1 MALQG
6 PAVVRP
12 GVWEVTGAMPVGEDW
27 HVAATRLDGDQR
39 LRWAIVATPAL
50 YWGLCR
56 RRQSSGG
63 FRETRRQGGRDLTV
77 CRCAPNARSKSVLN
91 EESAEEAIRR
101 LSHEISE
108 AIAVDDAARAQ
119 QAQRELLQI
128 QLDKPS
134 VACRH
139 LIREDC
145 ISASAL
151 LRLGER
157 VSIRA
162 RVHAVKKL
170 GRWLRWPQAA
180 KKDLVPV
187 SIILEGLVHALRSAP
202 EVAWTAQC
210 ALFHVVRC
218 NVEAQNVKEAARGK
232 VARMLLDG
240 NTDFPLCLPELT
252 ERAAKAYD
260 AALRVSMVRCFFTQL
275 QSLTLIDPGYGESWE
290 TYDTALLGSFAQRLG
305 KSLYSLRS
313 LKVFGFEDCA
323 IKLMLPSLWMPKL
336 RSLKMVG
343 CCQQKQSQKA
353 ILTLINRNRSRLEEL
368 ELNLWTDV
376 IEAEDPV
383 TELELLPKVTR
394 LSQRVPLLPTWRHF
408 GQLCPL
414 LEELT
419 FVYDQD
425 IALNAAEVLIDVEDP
440 SEEAEMLAER
450 TKYIYRDA
458 VRFAAQ
464 LHHGGFEGLAQSC
477 PHLQVIRF
485 KMWDNSFGYNSAPAQ
500 EHFSISWRRSENPR
514 RPFLRNSR
522 ENNAT
527 RTILEGRAH
536 AVPRREWTEEELEEG
551 RDVTE
556 DEAMAA
562 AAAAMLQVMRC
573 FDDASL
579 EAELGL

>member
-1 MALQG
+1 MAAG
-6 PAVVRP
+6 R
-12 GVWEVTGAMPVGEDW
+12 
-27 HVAATRLDGDQR
+27 RLDGDQR
-39 LRWAIVATPAL
+39 LRSAIVAAPAL
-50 YWGLCR
+50 YWGLW
-56 RRQSSGG
+56 RRQRGGG
-63 FRETRRQGGRDLTV
+63 FREARRRGGPNGPGGWTV
-77 CRCAPNARSKSVLN
+77 CRCAPNARSKSLLN

-157 VSIRA
+157 VPIRA

-187 SIILEGLVHALRSAP
+187 SIILEGLLHALRSAP

-323 IKLMLPSLWMPKL
+323 IKLILPSLWMPKL

-353 ILTLINRNRSRLEEL
+353 ILTLINRNRSQLEEL

-450 TKYIYRDA
+450 TKHIYRDA

-464 LHHGGFEGLAQSC
+464 LHAGGFEGLAQSC
-477 PHLQVIRF
+477 PHLKVIRF

-514 RPFLRNSR
+514 RPFLRNSH

-527 RTILEGRAH
+527 RTILEERAH
-536 AVPRREWTEEELEEG
+536 AVHQREWTEEELEEG

-556 DEAMAA
+556 EEAMAA

>member
-1 MALQG
+1 
-6 PAVVRP
+6 
-12 GVWEVTGAMPVGEDW
+12 
-27 HVAATRLDGDQR
+27 
-39 LRWAIVATPAL
+39 
-50 YWGLCR
+50 
-56 RRQSSGG
+56 
-63 FRETRRQGGRDLTV
+63 
-77 CRCAPNARSKSVLN
+77 VLN
-91 EESAEEAIRR
+91 EESAEEAILR

-108 AIAVDDAARAQ
+108 AIAMDDAPRAQ

-139 LIREDC
+139 RIREDC

-157 VSIRA
+157 ASIRA
-162 RVHAVKKL
+162 RVSAVKKL
-170 GRWLRWPQAA
+170 SRWLRWPQAA

-187 SIILEGLVHALRSAP
+187 SIILEGLLHALRSAP
-202 EVAWTAQC
+202 EVAWAAQC

-218 NVEAQNVKEAARGK
+218 GHVEEQNVKEAARGK

-240 NTDFPLCLPELT
+240 NMDFPLCLPELT

-260 AALRVSMVRCFFTQL
+260 AALRVSIVRCFFTQL
-275 QSLTLIDPGYGESWE
+275 RSLTLIDPGYGESWE
-290 TYDTALLGSFAQRLG
+290 TYDTALLGGFAQRLG
-305 KSLYSLRS
+305 KSLYNLQS

-323 IKLMLPSLWMPKL
+323 IKLILPALWMPKL
-336 RSLKMVG
+336 RCLQVVG

-353 ILTLINRNRSRLEEL
+353 ILTLIDRNRSQLEDL
-368 ELNLWTDV
+368 ELNLWTELLQD
-376 IEAEDPV
+376 DPIS
-383 TELELLPKVTR
+383 ELELLPKVKR
-394 LSQRVPLLPTWRHF
+394 LSQRVPLRPVWHHF

-425 IALNAAEVLIDVEDP
+425 MALNAAEVLIDVEDP
-440 SEEAEMLAER
+440 SEEADILADR

-458 VRFAAQ
+458 VRFAGQ
-464 LHHGGFEGLAQSC
+464 LNARGFEELAKSC
-477 PHLQVIRF
+477 PHLQVIHF
-485 KMWDNSFGYNSAPAQ
+485 KMWDNSFGYNSAQAK
-500 EHFSISWRRSENPR
+500 EHFSISWRRTDHPR
-514 RPFLRNSR
+514 RPFTRDVAQNA
-522 ENNAT
+522 AT
-527 RTILEGRAH
+527 RSVLEERAH
-536 AVPRREWTEEELEEG
+536 SAPRREWTEEEWEDG

-556 DEAMAA
+556 EEALAA
-562 AAAAMLQVMRC
+562 AASATLQVMRW